1 MRTPEDGRAFSRI
14 PDAAPHQNAGEEV
27 TVREHL
33 FHTKANLVRG
43 CDGLHRMQ
51 EWRTNGRSAGE
62 LNV

>member
-1 MRTPEDGRAFSRI
+1 MRTLEDGRAFSRI

-33 FHTKANLVRG
+33 FHTKASLVRG

-51 EWRTNGRSAGE
+51 E
-62 LNV
+62 